1 MVRKETKMPK
11 AYWRGHPVFQIER
24 YENGW
29 AKISFYDETS
39 PITGTGCCYVRE
51 DDIVIEEE
59 A

>member
-1 MVRKETKMPK
+1 MPK